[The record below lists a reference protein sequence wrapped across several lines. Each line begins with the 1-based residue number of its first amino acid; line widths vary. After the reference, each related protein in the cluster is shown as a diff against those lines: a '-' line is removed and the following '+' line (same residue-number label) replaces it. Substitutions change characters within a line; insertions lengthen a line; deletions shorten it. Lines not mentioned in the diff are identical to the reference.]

1 MWFLG
6 RLVRT
11 GEEDP
16 MAVDKISACEWLIQC
31 HGACTADDWKL
42 AELSLNSLMDQ
53 LDQND
58 TGLSAE
64 QAMAVALA
72 EVLKN

>member
-1 MWFLG
+1 
-6 RLVRT
+6 
-11 GEEDP
+11 
-16 MAVDKISACEWLIQC
+16 MALDKISAREWLIQR
-31 HGACTADDWKL
+31 HGACIADDWKL

-64 QAMAVALA
+64 QVMEIALA